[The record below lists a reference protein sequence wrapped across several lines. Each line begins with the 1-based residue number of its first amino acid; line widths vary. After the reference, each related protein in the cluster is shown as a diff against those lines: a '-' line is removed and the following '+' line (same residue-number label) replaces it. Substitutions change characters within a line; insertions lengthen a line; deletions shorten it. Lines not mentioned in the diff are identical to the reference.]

1 MYFCCMSVALDTKI
15 EFLKGVGP
23 AKAQALNTE
32 LGIFTVADLLS
43 HYPFRHEDRSKIVPI
58 IQTPEYT
65 DIYVQ
70 LRGVI
75 IPGEFQGVG
84 AAQRYTAKLKD
95 DTGQIELVWFQGAKW
110 IAQSLKTQT
119 PYLAYGKVQSFRGY
133 FNIAHPELQ
142 IIGEDIQLSQLGL
155 TPVYPL
161 TEGLKRK
168 RVENKLLAKLS
179 KQIVEHRDFQIHEN
193 LPASM
198 IKHFAFPN
206 RTDALRMLHAPKNPQ
221 ELERANQRLKF
232 EELFYLQLRH
242 LLLKGSRNRTYKG
255 LVFEQVGTHFMR
267 YYEEY
272 LPFELTDAQK
282 RVIKEIRADMKS
294 GKQMN
299 RLLQGDVGSGKTM
312 VAQLSMLLALDNGYQ
327 SCLIAPTEI
336 LAQQHAIGIS
346 EALEPLGLHV
356 ALLTGSTTKKQRQVI
371 LTALAEGEISI
382 IIGTHALL
390 EDDVQFKGLGLV
402 VIDEQ
407 HRFGVAQRARLWK
420 KGTVLPHVLVMTA
433 TPIPRTL
440 AMTLY
445 GDLDVSIIDQLP
457 KGRKPIITVHRSEA
471 NRPLVMEFIKEE
483 IAKGRQIYYVFPLI
497 EDSPKLALQSL
508 MSGYDMV
515 CQYLSPPDYT
525 YSLLHGKMKPAEK
538 ELEMQKFKTGK
549 TQIMI
554 ATTVIEVGVNVPNAS
569 VMVIE
574 NTERFG
580 LSQLHQLRGRV
591 GRGAEQSYC
600 ILMSGHQLSAN
611 GKKRIQTMVR
621 TTDGFEI
628 AKVDLELRGPGELDG
643 TKQSGILDLKLSDI
657 RRDESILIAA
667 RSEAQ
672 QWLEFDELLVSA
684 ESEPIR
690 RELQKI
696 PHRTIWSK
704 IS

>member
-1 MYFCCMSVALDTKI
+1 MSVALDTKI

-95 DTGQIELVWFQGAKW
+95 ETGQIELVWFQGAKW

-193 LPASM
+193 LPESM
-198 IKHFAFPN
+198 IQRFAFPN

-267 YYEEY
+267 YYQEY

-346 EALEPLGLHV
+346 EALEPLGLKV
-356 ALLTGSTTKKQRQVI
+356 ALLTGSTTKKQRQLI
-371 LTALAEGEISI
+371 LQALAEGEISI

-420 KGTVLPHVLVMTA
+420 KGNVLPHVLVMTA

-445 GDLDVSIIDQLP
+445 GDLDVSVIDQLP
-457 KGRKPIITVHRSEA
+457 KGRKPIITVHRSEG
-471 NRPLVMEFIKEE
+471 NRPLVMEFLKEE

-525 YSLLHGKMKPAEK
+525 YSLLHGKMKPADK
-538 ELEMQKFKTGK
+538 ELEMQKFKLGK

-600 ILMSGHQLSAN
+600 ILMSGHQLSTN

-672 QWLEFDELLVSA
+672 HWLDFDELLVSA

>member
-1 MYFCCMSVALDTKI
+1 MALDTKI

-43 HYPFRHEDRSKIVPI
+43 HYPFRHEDRSKIIPI

-70 LRGVI
+70 LKGII
-75 IPGEFQGVG
+75 IPGEFQGTG
-84 AAQRYTAKLKD
+84 AAQRYTATLRD
-95 DTGQIELVWFQGAKW
+95 ETGQIELIWFQGAKW

-119 PYLAYGKVQSFRGY
+119 PYLAYGKIQAFRGH

-142 IIGEDIQLSQLGL
+142 IIGLDIQLSQLGL

-168 RVENKLLAKLS
+168 KVENKLLAKLS
-179 KQIVEHRDFQIHEN
+179 KQIVEDVDFNLIEN
-193 LPASM
+193 LPQT
-198 IKHFAFPN
+198 IIQKFNFPT
-206 RTDALRMLHAPKNPQ
+206 RTEAVKWLHAPKNPQ
-221 ELERANQRLKF
+221 LLEKATQRLKF

-242 LLLKGSRNRTYKG
+242 LQLKGSRNRTYKG
-255 LVFEQVGTHFMR
+255 LIFENVGAHFME
-267 YYEEY
+267 YYEKH

-282 RVIKEIRADMKS
+282 RVIKEIRLDMKS

-336 LAQQHAIGIS
+336 LAQQHAIGIT
-346 EALEPLGLHV
+346 EALEPLGLKV
-356 ALLTGSTTKKQRQVI
+356 VLLTGSTTKKNRKII
-371 LTALAEGEISI
+371 LEDLLNGEIAI

-390 EDDVQFKGLGLV
+390 EDDVQFKQLGLV

-445 GDLDVSIIDQLP
+445 GDLDVSVIDQLP

-471 NRPLVMEFIKEE
+471 NRALVMEFLKEE
-483 IAKGRQIYYVFPLI
+483 IAKGRQVYYVFPLI

-508 MSGYDMV
+508 M
-515 CQYLSPPDYT
+515 
-525 YSLLHGKMKPAEK
+525 
-538 ELEMQKFKTGK
+538 
-549 TQIMI
+549 
-554 ATTVIEVGVNVPNAS
+554 
-569 VMVIE
+569 
-574 NTERFG
+574 
-580 LSQLHQLRGRV
+580 
-591 GRGAEQSYC
+591 
-600 ILMSGHQLSAN
+600 
-611 GKKRIQTMVR
+611 
-621 TTDGFEI
+621 
-628 AKVDLELRGPGELDG
+628 
-643 TKQSGILDLKLSDI
+643 
-657 RRDESILIAA
+657 
-667 RSEAQ
+667 
-672 QWLEFDELLVSA
+672 
-684 ESEPIR
+684 
-690 RELQKI
+690 
-696 PHRTIWSK
+696 
-704 IS
+704 